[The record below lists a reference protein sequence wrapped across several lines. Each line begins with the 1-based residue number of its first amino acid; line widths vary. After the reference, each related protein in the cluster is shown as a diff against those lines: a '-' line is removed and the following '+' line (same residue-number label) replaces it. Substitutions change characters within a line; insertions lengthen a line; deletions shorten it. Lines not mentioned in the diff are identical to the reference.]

1 MTRSTLLALFL
12 SFLFPFFSS
21 SVSARNSKGK
31 FVVVIDP
38 GHGGKDA
45 GALGTISKEK
55 DIVLKVG
62 LKVRELLRKQ
72 DPGIAVLM
80 TRSTDVFI
88 GLNER
93 ADYANRNHADLF
105 VSIHANSV
113 KSKSARGI
121 ETYTLGLARSEENL
135 RVAMKENSVIL
146 KEDDYKTKY
155 EGFDPNS
162 TESYIMFEFMQNKN
176 MESSIKLA
184 QNVQKNLVVGG
195 RRVNRG
201 VKQNIFLVLRRTS
214 MPSILIEL
222 GFISDRQEENY
233 MNSVAGIDEMARSI
247 SSAVIKYK
255 QDLDKKLSAQSAQ
268 SAPQPPAEEVNASTK
283 TSVHAETQK
292 ASAPEGEK
300 RYRIQIL
307 THSKKIDPS
316 DARFKGYGQHLKCY
330 RDGDQYKYTLYDFA
344 SQKEALEQQKKLK
357 KVFNGCFIVTFVG
370 DKRVD

>member
-45 GALGTISKEK
+45 GAIGAVSKEK

-222 GFISDRQEENY
+222 GFISDRQEESY
-233 MNSVAGIDEMARSI
+233 MNSSAGIDEMARSI

-255 QDLDKKLSAQSAQ
+255 QDLDKKLSGQSAH
-268 SAPQPPAEEVNASTK
+268 SAPQPSVEEVNASAE
-283 TSVHAETQK
+283 TSVQEEVQNAP
-292 ASAPEGEK
+292 APEGEK

-316 DARFKGYGQHLKCY
+316 DARFKGYGQYLKCY
-330 RDGDQYKYTLYDFA
+330 RDGNQYKYTLYDFA